1 METIVGEIELRRM
14 CSASMVRGAAERERG
29 YKQFDVLQYY
39 QNTGA
44 CCRRRRGESSVG
56 GT

>member
-1 METIVGEIELRRM
+1 METIVSEIELRRM
-14 CSASMVRGAAERERG
+14 CSASMARGAVERG
-29 YKQFDVLQYY
+29 YKQFDVLQCY

-44 CCRRRRGESSVG
+44 SCRRRRGESSVG